1 MSLRTDIKG
10 KRVLLLGACGVL
22 GRRHAEILAE
32 QGASL
37 AFADRPGSDVLALAE
52 SLGAQGVEVDVTD
65 EAGLVAGVAAAE
77 AALGGL
83 DGAIYN
89 AAITSE
95 GLAKQSG
102 TPFPAFEDYP
112 TALWQASIDVN
123 LTGAFL
129 FAREAGKALKR
140 TGSANGGS
148 SLINVASIYGVVAPD
163 HRIYDGQPFN
173 SFPGYAASKAGIIG
187 LTRWLATL
195 WADSG
200 IRVNAVSPGGVYN
213 DHDPAFAAAY
223 GNRTPMGRM
232 AERDEI
238 TGILVY
244 LLSDSARY
252 CTGQNFVIDG
262 GLSAW

>member
-1 MSLRTDIKG
+1 MSLRTDIAG

-32 QGASL
+32 QGAGL
-37 AFADRPGSDVLALAE
+37 AIADRPGSDVMALAA
-52 SLGAQGVEVDVTD
+52 SLGAHAVEIDVTD
-65 EAGLVAGVAAAE
+65 EPGLVAGVAAAE

-83 DGAIYN
+83 DGAVYN

-95 GLAKQSG
+95 GLARRG
-102 TPFPAFEDYP
+102 GDPFPAFEEYP
-112 TALWQASIDVN
+112 TDLWRASIEVN

-140 TGSANGGS
+140 NGGG
-148 SLINVASIYGVVAPD
+148 SLVNIASIYGVVAPD

-200 IRVNAVSPGGVYN
+200 VRVNAVSPGGVYN